1 MTLRK
6 FIFWPHLIAGVL
18 AGVVILV
25 MSVTGVLLT
34 YERQLIAWADSH
46 FQSTIT
52 ERYPQRADVAV
63 VLQQLK
69 AAHPDVQ
76 PATVTFARDPRKPIT
91 VAAGQRTFFADAYTG
106 ALLGESTGTMRKA
119 MSDLRSWH
127 RWLAVEG
134 EGRTTARAVT
144 GWSNLV
150 FAFIVLSGMYLWLPK
165 AWTWIQFRAVLL
177 FNGKVRGKARDFN
190 WHNVIGIWSAVPLFI
205 VVVSAVPISFP
216 WANAA
221 VYKAMGEPVPAG
233 RGGGGG
239 ERGRGEGPARRS
251 PGEGGPRAAGREGDA
266 GERRRQGGPN
276 REAQGGGRQR
286 GERAE
291 GDGGGR
297 GADAPL
303 DVEGL
308 ARLLA
313 LAEQQEPA
321 WRTIALRLPANS
333 AAPVSFNID
342 RGDGGQPHLRSTLTL
357 VRATGAIDTY
367 ETFAAQTPA
376 RRLRSILRFAHTG
389 EVLGI
394 PGQTIAGLV
403 TAGSVVL
410 VWTGIALSLRRCRA
424 WIARRSRRSV
434 QQPLPAA
441 DSAA

>member
-18 AGVVILV
+18 AGVIVLI

-34 YERQLIAWADSH
+34 YERQLIAWSDSH
-46 FQSTIT
+46 FQTTIT
-52 ERYPQRADVAV
+52 ERYPQRASVAA
-63 VLQQLK
+63 VLQNLK
-69 AAHPDVQ
+69 AAHPDAQ
-76 PATVTFARDPRKPIT
+76 PATVTFAKDPRKPIA

-119 MSDLRSWH
+119 MSDLRAWH

-134 EGRTTARAVT
+134 EGRSVARAVT
-144 GWSNLV
+144 GWANLL

-190 WHNVIGIWSAVPLFI
+190 WHNVIGIWSAVPLFV

-233 RGGGGG
+233 RGGGGA
-239 ERGRGEGPARRS
+239 ERGRAEGPR
-251 PGEGGPRAAGREGDA
+251 
-266 GERRRQGGPN
+266 
-276 REAQGGGRQR
+276 GGRAEASGDGRR
-286 GERAE
+286 G
-291 GDGGGR
+291 GGGGR
-297 GADAPL
+297 GADVAL
-303 DVEGL
+303 AVEGL
-308 ARLLA
+308 DGLLA
-313 LAEQQEPA
+313 RAEQQESG
-321 WRTIALRLPANS
+321 WRTIALRLPAS
-333 AAPVSFNID
+333 AAAPVSFAID

-357 VRATGAIDTY
+357 ARATGAIETY
-367 ETFAAQTPA
+367 ETFATQTPA
-376 RRLRSILRFAHTG
+376 RRLRSIMRFAHTG

-403 TAGSVVL
+403 TAGSLVL
-410 VWTGIALSLRRCRA
+410 VWTGIALSWRRFRA
-424 WIARRSRRSV
+424 WLGRRSRRTV